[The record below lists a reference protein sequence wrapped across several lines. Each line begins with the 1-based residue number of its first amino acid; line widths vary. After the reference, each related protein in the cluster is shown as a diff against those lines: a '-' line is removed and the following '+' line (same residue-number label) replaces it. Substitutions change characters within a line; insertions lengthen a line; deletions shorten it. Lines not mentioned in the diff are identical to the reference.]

1 MNQFLTVAV
10 LVISCLLMMWKAGK
24 TFPILYLFF
33 FTYFLQYIFSSYFI
47 YNEYRELKTF
57 MPIPQE
63 QYFNYAVPAI
73 LFLFL
78 GVFLFHKEIDIKD
91 LLKKIDPK
99 DASKLGYLLLFISL
113 FFDGL
118 NFLGISIFESLLS
131 FTSYL
136 KYLAAFC
143 FLFSGTILSYFILAM
158 IYVELAI
165 SVIKS
170 GVFVSFFVWSL
181 FLIIFFGLK
190 HSVSFGMRIFF
201 FFLFIPVVTTIQS
214 VKEDYRKKVWT
225 GKEEGSIGLLS
236 DLAGKQESNEN
247 EPFSKSQGVVK
258 TLGRLCEGWHL
269 GLTLRQVPKRVPIAH
284 GKEMLTDIVSSV
296 IPRVIVADKKSV
308 NSREKFYK
316 YTGHKLRGR
325 TSMSIGVI
333 GDFYINFGEYG
344 SYLAL
349 FVFGALISISVR
361 WFIIRYVIPDPI
373 NIIWIPFILSYLIRA
388 NNDFYIFF
396 NALVKGFI
404 IFLAVNYIRYN
415 ILGTQKKK
423 FGVQTPVAS

>member
-1 MNQFLTVAV
+1 
-10 LVISCLLMMWKAGK
+10 MWKAGK

-47 YNEYRELKTF
+47 YTEYKELNAF

-63 QYFNYAVPAI
+63 QYFSYAVPAI

-78 GVFLFHKEIDIKD
+78 GVFLFHKEIDIKN
-91 LLKKIDPK
+91 LLKKIDPR

-118 NFLGISIFESLLS
+118 NFLGISIFESLFS

-143 FLFSGTILSYFILAM
+143 FLFSGTILSYFIIAT
-158 IYVELAI
+158 IYIELAI
-165 SVIKS
+165 SVLKS

-190 HSVSFGMRIFF
+190 HSVSFGMRVLFF
-201 FFLFIPVVTTIQS
+201 FIFIPVIIIIQS

-236 DLAGKQESNEN
+236 DLAEKQRYKED
-247 EPFSKSQGVVK
+247 EPFSKSQGVVR

-269 GLTLRQVPKRVPIAH
+269 GLTLRQVPKRVPIAN

-308 NSREKFYK
+308 NSKEKFYK
-316 YTGHKLRGR
+316 YTGHKLRGK

-333 GDFYINFGEYG
+333 GDFYINFGRYG
-344 SYLAL
+344 SYIAL
-349 FVFGALISISVR
+349 FIFGTLIAISVR
-361 WFIIRYVIPDPI
+361 WFIARFVVSDPI
-373 NIIWIPFILSYLIRA
+373 NIIWVPFILSYLIRA

-396 NALVKGFI
+396 NAMVKGFV
-404 IFLAVNYIRYN
+404 IFLAINYVRYN
-415 ILGTQKKK
+415 VLGAQRKK
-423 FGVQTPVAS
+423 FEIQPSATS